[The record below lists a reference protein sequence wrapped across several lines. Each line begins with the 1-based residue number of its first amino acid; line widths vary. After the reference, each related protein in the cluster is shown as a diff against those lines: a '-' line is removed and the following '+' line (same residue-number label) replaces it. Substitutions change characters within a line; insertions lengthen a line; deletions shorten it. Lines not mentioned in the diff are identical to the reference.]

1 MRIENFS
8 DADLALLMMERPR
21 DIYGDI
27 AAFWIVRCRCQLKRK
42 DRLMKRY
49 LGYVLLSLLL
59 SLGIQP
65 VFAQTSPEYQD
76 LKKEIE
82 SLKQGQAALKQDLLE
97 IKKLIQSLKQAPAA
111 PGGEFKEAIIN
122 IKGAPITGDK
132 NAKLVLIEFTD
143 YQ

>member
-1 MRIENFS
+1 
-8 DADLALLMMERPR
+8 
-21 DIYGDI
+21 
-27 AAFWIVRCRCQLKRK
+27 
-42 DRLMKRY
+42 MKKH
-49 LGYVLLSLLL
+49 LGCLILSLLFF
-59 SLGIQP
+59 LGVQP
-65 VFAQTSPEYQD
+65 VVAQTSPEYQD

-82 SLKQGQAALKQDLLE
+82 SLKQGQAGLKQDLLE